1 MRKLLVVATFFLVIL
16 SAWVGGHVYIARRLI
31 LDTGLSGFAAGG
43 ALLLLGF
50 LCALVVPQWLAE
62 RFLPPRLSRMVSW
75 PTFVWMGIAYFTV
88 LALAASDAV
97 LAIAGA
103 PALAGAAA
111 PAPNGAATTRAV
123 VVALAALAASGVALV
138 GALRRPRD
146 TRVEIELERWPREL
160 DGFRIV
166 QISDVHIG
174 PMRDRRFAREITER
188 VNALEPDLIAVTGD
202 LVDGPVAHLADEV
215 APFAELRAKHGV
227 FFVTGNHDYYSGADP
242 WLEHVRK
249 LGMRPLRNERVEIRA
264 NGAAFDLAG
273 VDDHRGYLF
282 GPGHGE
288 DVPKALAGRN
298 PSRPVV
304 LLAHDPSTFRSA
316 SQHDVDLQISG
327 HTHGGQLWPFGYVV
341 RLVVK
346 YVAGEYQRGRSRLF
360 VSRGTGFWGP
370 PMRLGAPP
378 EVVEIVLRS
387 PQRSPLGARADA

>member
-1 MRKLLVVATFFLVIL
+1 MRRVLLITVFISVLLAVLVGGHLYLAQKLVWGPALPAPWSDLVLIVLAFGALTLVLQPIGERLLAPPLGRVIAWPASLWMGTAFFLV
-16 SAWVGGHVYIARRLI
+16 VGGLLTDLLGLLGGAMAVGPASGATAGRLQAALI
-31 LDTGLSGFAAGG
+31 VALGFAA
-43 ALLLLGF
+43 
-50 LCALVVPQWLAE
+50 
-62 RFLPPRLSRMVSW
+62 
-75 PTFVWMGIAYFTV
+75 
-88 LALAASDAV
+88 
-97 LAIAGA
+97 AGRGLREVRRG
-103 PALAGAAA
+103 PE
-111 PAPNGAATTRAV
+111 
-123 VVALAALAASGVALV
+123 
-138 GALRRPRD
+138 LRRE
-146 TRVEIELERWPREL
+146 TVELPRWPAAL